1 MSTPESNSSHPT
13 PQDTETDVYT
23 VYDMMTATAYQAV
36 ETFPLTLV
44 YNNGVRLA
52 SYNFDLMWDAEDI
65 LRIQMLAEYSDG
77 KRCKM
82 TCTIPNEHTPVARG
96 TIRLPPY
103 DGGATLV
110 KLYVIRL
117 TLLVGKFPG
126 TKVARTTD
134 GPHWTRKTAKSAQ

>member
-1 MSTPESNSSHPT
+1 MFTPESTPSHPT
-13 PQDTETDVYT
+13 PQDYV
-23 VYDMMTATAYQAV
+23 VYDVMSATAYQAA

-44 YNNGVRLA
+44 YIDGVRLA

-77 KRCKM
+77 KRCDM
-82 TCTIPNEHTPVARG
+82 TCAVPNEHTPVARG

-103 DGGATLV
+103 DGGATIV

-126 TKVARTTD
+126 TKVARKTD
-134 GPHWTRKTAKSAQ
+134 GPHWTCKTAKSAQ